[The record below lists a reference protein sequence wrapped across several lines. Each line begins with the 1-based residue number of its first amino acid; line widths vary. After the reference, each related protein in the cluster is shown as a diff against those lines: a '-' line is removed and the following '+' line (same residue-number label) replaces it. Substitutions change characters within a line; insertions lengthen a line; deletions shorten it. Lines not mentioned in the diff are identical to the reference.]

1 MIHRRPQHRRIS
13 TALLIG
19 LGLAV
24 ASCNPDA
31 ETGPLGCRA
40 PNPLAL
46 KTTIVALGTFRIPIP
61 ADNSDPNHA
70 GAQADVCTGIIGA
83 EAGMFYRVRVKGT
96 VTVSINPAAQTA
108 YPDADFPSVGSR
120 TAPGGTGSGFYY
132 LKVGLQYCTSGGCG
146 SIGWLSSQGGA
157 SAPDSAYTD
166 IYYADTQREID
177 VSRNPLPAGIG
188 GPNGSFGKY
197 LLSSQQDVTVEKVTD
212 FVHLACARVRARQ
225 RAGAVHGKPR

>member
-1 MIHRRPQHRRIS
+1 M
-13 TALLIG
+13 
-19 LGLAV
+19 
-24 ASCNPDA
+24 
-31 ETGPLGCRA
+31 
-40 PNPLAL
+40 
-46 KTTIVALGTFRIPIP
+46 ALGTFRIPIP

-70 GAQADVCTGIIGA
+70 GAQADVGTGIIVP
-83 EAGMFYRVRVKGT
+83 AGTFYRVRVKGT

-108 YPDADFPSVGSR
+108 YPDADFPSVGSYG
-120 TAPGGTGSGFYY
+120 PGGTGSGFDD

-166 IYYADTQREID
+166 IYYADTQREIH

-197 LLSSQQDVTVEKVTD
+197 LLSSQQDVTV
-212 FVHLACARVRARQ
+212 RR
-225 RAGAVHGKPR
+225 